1 MLSCLSGDAPH
12 FPAQLSSGGPCRV
25 QAIGHLVIQT
35 VAAATS
41 AAISIAPTEPFV

>member
-12 FPAQLSSGGPCRV
+12 CPAQLSSGGPGRV

-35 VAAATS
+35 VAATL
-41 AAISIAPTEPFV
+41 AAISIAPPEPFV